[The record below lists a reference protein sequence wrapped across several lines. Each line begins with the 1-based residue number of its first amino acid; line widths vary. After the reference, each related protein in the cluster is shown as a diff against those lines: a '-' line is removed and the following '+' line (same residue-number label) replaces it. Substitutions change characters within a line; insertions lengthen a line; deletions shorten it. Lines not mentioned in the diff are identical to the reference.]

1 MKRLTNLRYLIILYI
16 IQSLYFLPLAIC
28 QTETIENKPI
38 LSIVIIGNEITEE
51 NVIRRELLV
60 NEGDIPTKE
69 QLELSHKRLS
79 NLLLFNRIE
88 LYLVPHD
95 ETGNILVIQVTERLY
110 FYPLPVFTFHDR
122 DWDKYSYGIALNHLN
137 FRGQNEKL
145 SAAVWF
151 GYRPG
156 FGLSYSD
163 QWAGDSLHLT
173 TSLNLSKY
181 ITQHRIHDFEERHYA
196 GSVSLGKWWN
206 YQFKTEI
213 AFIYDRIEVDKK
225 YENLMHSKN
234 RIENL
239 YGINFYVRYD
249 SRDLYE
255 YPAHGWY
262 NRISIYRNEIFQSNN
277 NYWKLSMDMRNYQ
290 SYGGII
296 IGARINQI
304 YLFGE
309 IPIYRMNYIGFNERI
324 RGHFFDI
331 YEGKHIQAGNLEI
344 RIPLISVKYFSYN
357 LPLIPEQYLANLK
370 FGLYLELFT
379 DTGITWSRSE
389 EYCIK
394 NYHTGFGWGLH
405 FRIPYV
411 EVLRIDHAFN
421 KDFEGQ
427 FIVEIGT
434 AF

>member
-95 ETGNILVIQVTERLY
+95 ESGNILVIQVTERLY

-181 ITQHRIHDFEERHYA
+181 ITQHRIYDFEEKHYV
-196 GSVSLGKWWN
+196 GSASLGKWWN

-213 AFIYDRIEVDKK
+213 AFLYDRIEVDKK
-225 YENLMHSKN
+225 YENLLHSKN
-234 RIENL
+234 KIENL
-239 YGINFYVRYD
+239 YGINFFVRYD

-262 NRISIYRNEIFQSNN
+262 NRISIYRNGIFQSYN

-324 RGHFFDI
+324 RGHFFDT

-344 RIPLISVKYFSYN
+344 RIPLIPVKYFSYN
-357 LPLIPEQYLANLK
+357 LPLIPEQYLSNLK

-421 KDFEGQ
+421 KNFEGQ
-427 FIVEIGT
+427 FIVEVGT